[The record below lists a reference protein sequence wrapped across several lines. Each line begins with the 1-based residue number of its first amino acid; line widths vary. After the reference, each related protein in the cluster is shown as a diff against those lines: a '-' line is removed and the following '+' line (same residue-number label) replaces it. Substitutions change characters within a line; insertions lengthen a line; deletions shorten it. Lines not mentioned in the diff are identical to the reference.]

1 MGARG
6 HRPAARTLAVL
17 SLLVAPL
24 LTVGRAAAQAMPA
37 DCGAVREWVDYLNA
51 MADRQRDLAQR
62 EVELTRDPRVSP
74 ETLADGLAAVATDR
88 EAANAEFQAHPV
100 PPSALSVQTAYSLAW
115 ELNAEMANAYLR
127 AVRTGDERQRGLAD
141 GYTEAGGTIEA
152 RAARLLN
159 TLLNSCDT

>member
-1 MGARG
+1 MGMSN
-6 HRPAARTLAVL
+6 LALVL
-17 SLLVAPL
+17 LMALLPIQHAHQGQTAPS
-24 LTVGRAAAQAMPA
+24 
-37 DCGAVREWVDYLNA
+37 DCAAVREWVDYLN
-51 MADRQRDLAQR
+51 MMIDRQRDLAQR
-62 EVELTRDPRVSP
+62 EVELTRDPSVS
-74 ETLADGLAAVATDR
+74 TQALADGLAAVAADR